1 VVAAIRA
8 HLKPLAPSRHPV
20 YTHLRVIGGPSPTV
34 DRPALRERQPS
45 LRNRGS
51 LTLRLLTVM
60 QEYARER
67 GTLPRAEYQMMLR
80 FRILEDGTLDLPSMM
95 VERSTGDAEL
105 DRRIVARAGELRF
118 AAATIEEIPVRV
130 WVTLPL
136 VLVVPEEALG
146 GAALVDS
153 AALARAVAGLTVP
166 ALPQGVRPLFRV
178 DYDSTGAVRDVD
190 PVFREIPAE
199 YAGPV
204 VAALRAHLKPQRA
217 SNRLQ
222 PSILRVVAGPEPVVD
237 RPAVVVKRPELA
249 NTREIDGM
257 KRQVGRRFGIRAREV
272 QIGGRSIRIPAVRLV
287 RLMVLDDGSVDPESV
302 TIYTTGSSTA
312 DAPELRDELVRIGRA
327 MRFQPAQVDGAPA
340 NMRILQSIVF

>member
-1 VVAAIRA
+1 
-8 HLKPLAPSRHPV
+8 
-20 YTHLRVIGGPSPTV
+20 
-34 DRPALRERQPS
+34 
-45 LRNRGS
+45 
-51 LTLRLLTVM
+51 
-60 QEYARER
+60 
-67 GTLPRAEYQMMLR
+67 
-80 FRILEDGTLDLPSMM
+80 
-95 VERSTGDAEL
+95 
-105 DRRIVARAGELRF
+105 
-118 AAATIEEIPVRV
+118 
-130 WVTLPL
+130 
-136 VLVVPEEALG
+136 
-146 GAALVDS
+146 
-153 AALARAVAGLTVP
+153 
-166 ALPQGVRPLFRV
+166 VRPLVRV

-257 KRQVGRRFGIRAREV
+257 KREVGRRFGIRAREV
-272 QIGGRSIRIPAVRLV
+272 QIAGRSIRIPAVRLV
-287 RLMVLDDGSVDPESV
+287 RLMVLDDGSVDPGSV
-302 TIYTTGSSTA
+302 TVYTTASATA

-327 MRFQPAQVDGAPA
+327 MRYQPAQVDGAPA